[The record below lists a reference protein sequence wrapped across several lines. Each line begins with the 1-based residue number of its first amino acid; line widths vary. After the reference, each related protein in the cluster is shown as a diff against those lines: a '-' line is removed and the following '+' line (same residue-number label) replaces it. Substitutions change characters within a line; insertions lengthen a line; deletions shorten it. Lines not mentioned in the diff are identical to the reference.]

1 VESNEF
7 NLEDLGGSYNHVTA
21 LLKASSSGEARVGL
35 TQDVGSGFNLYAV
48 GVTSAASGESAP

>member
-1 VESNEF
+1 MTCGGGEVGAGSYRLKVESNEF

-35 TQDVGSGFNLYAV
+35 TQG
-48 GVTSAASGESAP
+48 GVRQN